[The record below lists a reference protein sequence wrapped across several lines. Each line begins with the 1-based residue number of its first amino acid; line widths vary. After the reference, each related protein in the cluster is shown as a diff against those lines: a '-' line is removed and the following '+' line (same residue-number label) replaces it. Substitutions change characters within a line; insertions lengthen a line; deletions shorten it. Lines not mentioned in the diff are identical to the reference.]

1 MKNEDLMLRYRDGDQ
16 KAFDELFERIQ
27 QRVYAYVSKHLFSK
41 NEVED
46 VTQNIFVKLHTTKE
60 KYDPKHPFE
69 AWLFVIARS
78 VLYDH
83 LRKSSK
89 INLDELKTFL
99 TAEEP
104 EINLEDSLKKLSEK
118 SRTIVEMKYLE
129 DLSFEE
135 IAQKVESTPANIR
148 QIISR
153 SLRLL
158 RRNNEVKDE

>member
-1 MKNEDLMLRYRDGDQ
+1 MTNEELMLRYADGDAS
-16 KAFDELFERIQ
+16 AFDELFERIH

-46 VTQNIFVKLHTTKE
+46 VTQNIFFKLHSTKE
-60 KYDPKHPFE
+60 KYDPKHPFD

-89 INLDELKTFL
+89 INLEELKEFL
-99 TAEEP
+99 MNEKN
-104 EINLEDSLKKLSEK
+104 EIDIDESLHALNKKNRS
-118 SRTIVEMKYLE
+118 IIEMKYLA
-129 DLSFEE
+129 DMSFEE
-135 IAQKVESTPANIR
+135 IAKKLNSTPANIR

-158 RRNNEVKDE
+158 RKKQ